1 MRRARRIAGHTA
13 AVVIGAIVGGTVV
26 LAIDGATRD
35 VPRSSPAIIERS
47 PIVDTG
53 GSAPVRPGARI
64 LLAWSPGGLPARSER
79 VLGEVE
85 GVREVTTVSAGLD
98 WLVAS
103 RTSDGN
109 VLDRRRGDLR
119 IPLEVAVVDPVE
131 YAKFVAP
138 SERASIQSL
147 SDGEAVIPRSESE
160 LRGAGRGL
168 RMNMEGARVS
178 VEAVVSD
185 VATNGYEVLMAGPVP
200 STWVRVDRFVL
211 MQVTPQTNREAIHKV
226 VRRLV
231 PGDRPIR
238 IRAQG
243 EVPFLRYGDAVLPQ
257 LVIKSSFGE
266 FAAAPNA
273 DGSIDVDPAWRR
285 QNIVQ
290 REVPILG
297 SVTCHR
303 GLLPQLRDSMKALL
317 GEGLGFT
324 VDPSEFAGCYSA
336 RFIDANP
343 GGRLSHHSWGIA
355 VDLNV
360 ASNPAGT
367 RPDQDPRLVEI
378 MEEHGFTWGGRWL
391 IPDGMHFEWVRFP

>member
-1 MRRARRIAGHTA
+1 
-13 AVVIGAIVGGTVV
+13 
-26 LAIDGATRD
+26 
-35 VPRSSPAIIERS
+35 
-47 PIVDTG
+47 
-53 GSAPVRPGARI
+53 
-64 LLAWSPGGLPARSER
+64 LPARSER
-79 VLGEVE
+79 VLAQVD
-85 GVREVTTVSAGLD
+85 GVRDVTTVSAGLD
-98 WLVAS
+98 WLITS
-103 RTSDGN
+103 RTSDGTT
-109 VLDRRRGDLR
+109 LDRSRGDRR

-131 YAKFVAP
+131 YARFVAP

-147 SDGEAVIPRSESE
+147 SEGEAVIPRTESD

-168 RMNMEGARVS
+168 RLRMDGARVT
-178 VEAVVSD
+178 VEGVVSD
-185 VATNGYEVLMAGPVP
+185 VATNGYEVVMAGPVP
-200 STWVRVDRFVL
+200 PTWVRVDRFVL
-211 MQVTPQTNREAIHKV
+211 MHVTRKTDRESIHRV

-257 LVIKSSFGE
+257 LVIKRYFGE
-266 FAAAPNA
+266 FAAAPNP
-273 DGSIDVDPAWRR
+273 DGSIDIDPRWRR
-285 QNIVQ
+285 QNVVS

-297 SVTCHR
+297 RVTCHR
-303 GLLPQLRDSMKALL
+303 GLFPQLRDAMNALL

-324 VDPSEFAGCYSA
+324 VDPAEFAGCYSA

-355 VDLNV
+355 TDLNV

>member
-1 MRRARRIAGHTA
+1 VRRVRTIAGHTA
-13 AVVIGAIVGGTVV
+13 AAVIGAVVGGTIV

-35 VPRSSPAIIERS
+35 VPRPPSAVIVRS
-47 PIVDTG
+47 PIVDPA
-53 GSAPVRPGARI
+53 GSAPVQPGAEV

-79 VLGEVE
+79 VLSQIK

-98 WLVAS
+98 WLVGS
-103 RTSDGN
+103 RTSDGDA
-109 VLDRRRGDLR
+109 LDRSRGELR

-131 YAKFVAP
+131 YAGFVAP

-147 SDGEAVIPRSESE
+147 ADGEAVIPQTESE

-168 RMNMEGARVS
+168 HMRMEGARVTIQ
-178 VEAVVSD
+178 AVVSD

-200 STWVRVDRFVL
+200 STWARVDRFVL
-211 MQVTPQTNREAIHKV
+211 MQVSPKTDRESIHKA

-231 PGDRPIR
+231 PGERPIR

-257 LVIKSSFGE
+257 LVIKSNFGE

-273 DGSIDVDPAWRR
+273 NGSIDVDPIWRR
-285 QNIVQ
+285 RNIVS

-303 GLLPQLRDSMKALL
+303 GMFPQLRDSMNALL